1 MEYTGFSLKWSDI
14 YRIKTH
20 VSISLFHYSKHYRKL
35 ALCRL
40 QFSLPTVFFR
50 HSAKR
55 SLCQLE
61 FPAVG
66 KAGFADCL
74 TLPTARQ
81 LAKPWICRLPGS
93 WQRIAVGKGRPWL
106 TPSTPSPLP
115 TATPSAVGKGA
126 GFANCHP
133 PWQSAKNFY
142 FF

>member
-1 MEYTGFSLKWSDI
+1 MGNTCFTTGNW
-14 YRIKTH
+14 
-20 VSISLFHYSKHYRKL
+20 LF
-35 ALCRL
+35 ADCN
-40 QFSLPTVFFR
+40 F
-50 HSAKR
+50 
-55 SLCQLE
+55 LCQL
-61 FPAVG
+61 FFLDTRQRGLFANWNFLQSA
-66 KAGFADCL
+66 KQDFADCL
-74 TLPTARQ
+74 ALSTARQ

-106 TPSTPSPLP
+106 TPSTPSPLL